1 MLAKPYKY
9 RHTYNCIIENSRHT
23 SVFRYDLHSDWPS
36 GKNKKNITELKKRIS
51 IAMIGFKVKNAYHIK
66 SKMIAQIFIINKQR
80 SIL

>member
-23 SVFRYDLHSDWPS
+23 SVFRYDLHSDWPG
-36 GKNKKNITELKKRIS
+36 GKNKKNITELKKRIR

-66 SKMIAQIFIINKQR
+66 SKMIA
-80 SIL
+80 